1 MANAKYTRPQGRAP
15 KPEVLEKEAEVVKL
29 RRGGLTWD
37 LIAQRVGYKH
47 PASARDA
54 YMRASARIVRD
65 DVEAIRRTEEDRL
78 DLAQSAIWAKVLQGD
93 LTAVNTLVRVM
104 ERRAKLLG
112 LDQPVRIQAEVVTYD
127 ANGISDELA
136 RIIELAN
143 SSKALPV
150 AIPEG
155 QAEPVTE

>member
-15 KPEVLEKEAEVVKL
+15 KPEVLDKEAQVVQL

-65 DVEAIRRTEEDRL
+65 DIDAIRQTEEDRL
-78 DLAQSAIWAKVLQGD
+78 DIAQSAIWDKVLDGD
-93 LTAVNTLVRVM
+93 VQAVNTLIRVM

-112 LDQPVRIQAEVVTYD
+112 LDQPVKIQAEVITYD

-136 RIIELAN
+136 RIIEHAN

-150 AIPEG
+150 GIPES
-155 QAEPVTE
+155 QTQPTTK